1 MNEVDVLGMA
11 LQIMQMAANVR
22 AAMVAGV
29 GDWDESDWINAA
41 VAALGATCV
50 AICICRMGKLTRAHK
65 WWPRASYAMLMT
77 GGFCLAFAP
86 WLFPGRVRLG
96 ALIFVS
102 AVIGHLL
109 VLGHEWLRVRP
120 PKTMETAPAP
130 LEGESL

>member
-29 GDWDESDWINAA
+29 GDWDDSDWINAA

-50 AICICRMGKLTRAHK
+50 AICICRMGRLTRAPK
-65 WWPRASYAMLMT
+65 WGPRVRSAMLMT
-77 GGFCLAFAP
+77 GGVCLAFAP

-96 ALIFVS
+96 ALIFVV

-109 VLGHEWLRVRP
+109 VLGHEWLRGRP

-130 LEGESL
+130 LEGEFL

>member
-41 VAALGATCV
+41 VAALGATC
-50 AICICRMGKLTRAHK
+50 AGICICRMGRMTRAHK
-65 WWPRASYAMLMT
+65 WGPRVSYAMLMT

-86 WLFPGRVRLG
+86 WLFPDRVRLG
-96 ALIFVS
+96 ALIFVA

-109 VLGHEWLRVRP
+109 VLGHEWLRGRP